1 MNGLANDK
9 DNVNREAIYIPSPY
23 LPILSVDTATTDTT
37 LVDVK
42 STWTNI
48 EGYERVLVH
57 ILIYKSSSRAVL
69 MSFFRVF

>member
-1 MNGLANDK
+1 MNGLVDDK

-48 EGYERVLVH
+48 EE
-57 ILIYKSSSRAVL
+57 I
-69 MSFFRVF
+69 